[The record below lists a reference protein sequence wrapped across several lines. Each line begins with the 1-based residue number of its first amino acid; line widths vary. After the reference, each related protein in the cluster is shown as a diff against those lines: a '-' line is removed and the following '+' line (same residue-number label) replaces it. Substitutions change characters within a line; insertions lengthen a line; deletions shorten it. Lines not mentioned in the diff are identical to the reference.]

1 MERRLELLAS
11 SAKVISQRVNLFERV
26 VVTKSGGS
34 PTQIGAAIAAQN
46 VGALFAPIWGW
57 TADRSLAYRAIFFNG
72 FMLVGA
78 GFLGLAVM
86 HGIGAWPISP
96 FLVGLGTGAANTVAC
111 LFFVEFTPESE

>member
-72 FMLVGA
+72 FRDPPPTMW
-78 GFLGLAVM
+78 M
-86 HGIGAWPISP
+86 NS
-96 FLVGLGTGAANTVAC
+96 
-111 LFFVEFTPESE
+111 